1 MPDPGTELL
10 AFINQV
16 RSARDQDHL
25 RYLVMLDLD
34 ADDEEA
40 CILAT
45 ALGVPVGGSLDPA
58 WCAAGRWTMRFGD
71 YATARIAAICT
82 EQEWLPER
90 LEVEL
95 PELLVDFA
103 TSAHYGLVEQDD
115 IGFVRAWHVPVDG
128 DDFSKGFDKFWMPGM
143 RTESVAAVS
152 AEPVAA

>member
-1 MPDPGTELL
+1 MLDPGTELL

-16 RSARDQDHL
+16 RSVQDRDHL

-34 ADDEEA
+34 VDDEEE

-45 ALGVPVGGSLDPA
+45 ALGVPVGGSNDPA
-58 WCAAGRWTMRFGD
+58 WSAAGRWVIRFDD

-82 EQEWLPER
+82 QQEWLPER

-115 IGFVRAWHVPVDG
+115 IGFVRAWHVPIDG
-128 DDFSKGFDKFWMPGM
+128 NDLSKGFDDFWMPGM
-143 RTESVAAVS
+143 RTEGVEAVS
-152 AEPVAA
+152 TKPLAA